1 MPYYEYESE
10 DGQRVDQWF
19 EMGEAPEEIPV
30 FVAGKRY
37 DTYRRVY
44 GFNFVEDRRRMR
56 SGRSAATGLPYA
68 QSRRDERLLEKQLDC
83 EFITPKE
90 MPEKWRH
97 LREYAQHVKHGGSR
111 EAPEAVNPQPQE
123 SLKGSLMREADR
135 RGISFT

>member
-10 DGQRVDQWF
+10 DGVRVDQWF
-19 EMGEAPEEIPV
+19 EMGQAPEVIPV
-30 FVAGKRY
+30 YVAGERY

-68 QSRRDERLLEKQLDC
+68 QSRSDERLLEKQLGC
-83 EFITPKE
+83 EFIQSKE

-97 LREYAQHVKHGGSR
+97 LREYSEHVKHGGER
-111 EAPEAVNPQPQE
+111 EEPWTVNPEVVP
-123 SLKGSLMREADR
+123 SLKGELLKECDR
-135 RGISFT
+135 RGIRFT